1 MAHLTETQQM
11 TLMRVRRAA
20 QLTLSAELRK
30 ALKVKEGD
38 YLEARIV
45 SGGVLL
51 APVSVVKRRKA
62 FAAIEA
68 AVAKVRDLEPN
79 PAETTLA
86 AEKRIAKQV
95 SAARRRHA

>member
-1 MAHLTETQQM
+1 MTYLTETEKM
-11 TLMRVRRAA
+11 PLMRLRRAA

-51 APVSVVKRRKA
+51 APVSVVKRQKA

-79 PAETTLA
+79 PAESALA

>member
-20 QLTLSAELRK
+20 QLTLSADLRK
-30 ALKVKEGD
+30 ALNVKEGD
-38 YLEARIV
+38 YLEARVV

-51 APVSVVKRRKA
+51 APVSVVKRQKA

-68 AVAKVRDLEPN
+68 AVSKVRDLAPD
-79 PAETTLA
+79 PAETVLA
-86 AEKRIAKQV
+86 AEKKIAKQV
-95 SAARRRHA
+95 SAARRRRA

>member
-1 MAHLTETQQM
+1 MTHPTETQQM

-20 QLTLSAELRK
+20 QLTLSADLRK
-30 ALKVKEGD
+30 ALNVKEGD

-51 APVSVVKRRKA
+51 APVSVVKRQKA

-68 AVAKVRDLEPN
+68 AVAKVRDLKPD
-79 PAETTLA
+79 PAEAVLA
-86 AEKRIAKQV
+86 AEKKIAKQV

>member
-1 MAHLTETQQM
+1 MP
-11 TLMRVRRAA
+11 LMRVRRAA

-30 ALKVKEGD
+30 ALNVKEGD

-51 APVSVVKRRKA
+51 APVSVVKRQKA

-79 PAETTLA
+79 PAETALA

>member
-1 MAHLTETQQM
+1 MP
-11 TLMRVRRAA
+11 LMRVRRAA

-30 ALKVKEGD
+30 SLKVKEGD

-45 SGGVLL
+45 PGGVLL
-51 APVSVVKRRKA
+51 APVSVVKRQKA

-68 AVAKVRDLEPN
+68 AVAKVRDLEPK
-79 PAETTLA
+79 PAETALA